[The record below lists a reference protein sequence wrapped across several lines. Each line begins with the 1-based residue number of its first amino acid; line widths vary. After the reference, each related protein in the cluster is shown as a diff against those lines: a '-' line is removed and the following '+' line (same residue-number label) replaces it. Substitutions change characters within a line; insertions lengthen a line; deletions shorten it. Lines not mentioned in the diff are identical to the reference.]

1 MRKVILVLII
11 FISCDFNLK
20 SENINIARVGEKFFS
35 EEDLIDRLPKNL
47 NLRDSTDLVN
57 ELIENWAL
65 NQLLIKNAEIN
76 LSDSEKNKLK
86 KISENYYN
94 DLLVNAYKNKV
105 AAFNS
110 DTMVNENDIY
120 EYYNKNFKN
129 FLLYEDIIKGRYAR
143 LNKNNFNLSEIK
155 RRFKR
160 FNQSDLVFFDSISL
174 QLLNYSLNDST
185 WVNKDLFFDKIP
197 IINSDEIERIV
208 KKMLY
213 VVKEDSLDVY
223 LVKIEEFKGT
233 NEKAPLDFINSRIKE
248 LIKKKK
254 KVDFI
259 KKFDNEILGNA
270 KQENKFEIFN

>member
-47 NLRDSTDLVN
+47 NLNDSTDLVN

-94 DLLVNAYKNKV
+94 DLLVSAYKNKV

>member
-11 FISCDFNLK
+11 FMSCDFNLK
-20 SENINIARVGEKFFS
+20 SENINIARVGENFFS
-35 EEDLIDRLPKNL
+35 EDDLIDKLPKNL
-47 NLRDSTDLVN
+47 NSKDSTDLVN

-76 LSDSEKNKLK
+76 LSDSEKNDIK

-94 DLLVNAYKNKV
+94 DLLVSAYKNKV
-105 AAFNS
+105 AVFNS

-120 EYYNKNFKN
+120 EYYNKNFEN
-129 FLLYEDIIKGRYAR
+129 FILYEDIVKGRYAR

-174 QLLNYSLNDST
+174 QLLNYSLNDSA

-197 IINSDEIERIV
+197 VINSDEIERIV
-208 KKMLY
+208 KKTLY

-223 LVKIEEFKGT
+223 LIKIEEFKGT

-259 KKFDNEILGNA
+259 KKFDNEILENA

>member
-47 NLRDSTDLVN
+47 NLKDSTDLVN

>member
-47 NLRDSTDLVN
+47 NLKDSTDLVN

-94 DLLVNAYKNKV
+94 DLLVSAYKNKV

-254 KVDFI
+254 KVEFI

>member
-11 FISCDFNLK
+11 FMSCDFNLK
-20 SENINIARVGEKFFS
+20 SENINIARVGENFFS
-35 EEDLIDRLPKNL
+35 EDDLINKLPKNL
-47 NLRDSTDLVN
+47 NSKDSTDLVN

-76 LSDSEKNKLK
+76 LSDSEKNDIK

-94 DLLVNAYKNKV
+94 DLLVSAYKNKV
-105 AAFNS
+105 AVFNS

-120 EYYNKNFKN
+120 EYYNKNFEN
-129 FLLYEDIIKGRYAR
+129 FILYEDIVKGRYAR

-174 QLLNYSLNDST
+174 QLLNYSLNDSA

-197 IINSDEIERIV
+197 VINSDEIERIV
-208 KKMLY
+208 KKTLY

-223 LVKIEEFKGT
+223 LIKIEEFKGT

-259 KKFDNEILGNA
+259 KKFDNEILENA